1 MIYITGDTHAD
12 FSRFS
17 TNNFPEQKEMTKDD
31 YVIICGDF
39 GGVWTTPDSDRTEK
53 YWLDWLESKP
63 FTILF
68 VDGNHSNFDR
78 LKRFKTVAYHGGK
91 AHQIRNNIYHLMRGY
106 VFEFERKRFFAFG
119 GASSH
124 DIKDGILNLEDYP
137 SMKEL
142 VRDYN
147 RRTRN
152 GEMLRINHISWWEK
166 ELPTDN
172 EMKRGIRELERVN
185 YNVDYVITHCLPH
198 NVESILFPDSGDKL
212 TRYFDSILAN
222 GLQFKEWHCGHYHI
236 EDTFLGKYTIHYRKI
251 VRLV

>member
-142 VRDYN
+142 IKDYN
-147 RRTRN
+147 RRTKN
-152 GEMLRINHISWWEK
+152 GEMLRINHISWWED
-166 ELPTDN
+166 ELPTSD
-172 EMKRGIRELERVN
+172 EMWRGIEELGKVN
-185 YNVDYVITHCLPH
+185 FEVDYVITHCLPQL
-198 NVESILFPDSGDKL
+198 VVSKMYSGSGDKL
-212 TRYFDSILAN
+212 TKYFDVL
-222 GLQFKEWHCGHYHI
+222 LVQDLHFKEWHCGHYHK
-236 EDTFLGKYTIHYRKI
+236 EDTFYGNYIIHYEKI
-251 VRLV
+251 QRLL